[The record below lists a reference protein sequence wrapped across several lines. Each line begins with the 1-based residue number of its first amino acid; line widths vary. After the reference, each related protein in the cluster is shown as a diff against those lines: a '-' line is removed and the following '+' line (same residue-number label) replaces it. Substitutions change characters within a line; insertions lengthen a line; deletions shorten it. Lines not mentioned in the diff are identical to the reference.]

1 MHGAVLLKRVKSHIN
16 ETYLPHVIDE
26 VEGKSKSTNTL
37 VEGALLNKIK
47 SITSG
52 CPENLIDREAPDV
65 RITPIAKLHLQNKL
79 CWFSEQKSMRNS
91 ANAGFRSDQM
101 CLLVLSR
108 QLFMDIPANLKSLLW
123 YKQEEINRSRWLTTA
138 NGYLRMLMFHSSDLT
153 TVKTK
158 LSRLVS
164 YIFCVYLPSFLMTR
178 LKPRACE
185 GPFVTLFQRDLL

>member
-16 ETYLPHVIDE
+16 ETYLPQVIDE
-26 VEGKSKSTNTL
+26 VEGKSKGTNTL

-52 CPENLIDREAPDV
+52 SPENLIVREASDV

-79 CWFSEQKSMRNS
+79 CWLSEQKSMRNS

-108 QLFMDIPANLKSLLW
+108 QLFMNIPANRK
-123 YKQEEINRSRWLTTA
+123 K
-138 NGYLRMLMFHSSDLT
+138 F
-153 TVKTK
+153 V
-158 LSRLVS
+158 LV
-164 YIFCVYLPSFLMTR
+164 
-178 LKPRACE
+178 
-185 GPFVTLFQRDLL
+185 